1 METKRAK
8 LIAGVAACIIG
19 TCLFLPPATAQSLWS
34 DNGPNANLIADNVAK
49 KKGDILTIIIKES
62 QKVEDKQ
69 EVKLEKESTLDSVL
83 ESFNI
88 SDNTFNPLPDFI
100 QETTKDFEGK
110 SDYNKENAF
119 ETRITVQVID
129 VMPNGN
135 LVIEGRRNIFMDDEE
150 KKIKITGTV
159 RPLDITPDNTV
170 LSSKVCDARVSYD
183 GEGTL
188 SRTTEKGWLDAI
200 LDFIWPF

>member
-1 METKRAK
+1 MPT
-8 LIAGVAACIIG
+8 AA
-19 TCLFLPPATAQSLWS
+19 AQSLW
-34 DNGPNANLIADNVAK
+34 DDDGPNANLIADNVAK
-49 KKGDILTIIIKES
+49 KKGDIITIIIKES

-69 EVKLEKESTLDSVL
+69 EVKLEQDSTLDSVL

-88 SDNTFNPLPDFI
+88 SSNTFNPLPDFI

-119 ETRITVQVID
+119 EARITAQVID

-135 LVIEGRRNIFMDDEE
+135 LVIEGNRNIFMDDEE

-159 RPLDITPDNTV
+159 RPLDVTPDNTV

-188 SRTTEKGWLDAI
+188 SRNTEKGWLDTI